1 MTNVVVARKRTIQV
15 STNTTAGVIDTTTP
29 VTLKNAPVLN
39 IGGATRLDHLQDV
52 NPSGEA
58 NGATLIY
65 NSSTDTYVVQKMNF
79 TDIDGDLDGGTF

>member
-1 MTNVVVARKRTIQV
+1 VVVARKRIIQV

-29 VTLKNAPVLN
+29 VTLKNAPTLM
-39 IGGATRLDHLQDV
+39 IGSNRLDHLIDV
-52 NPSGEA
+52 NASEEA
-58 NGATLIY
+58 NGATLVY